1 MPAEMSGLRKA
12 AILMVAIG
20 DELAKTLFQSLSET
34 GCAASDGR
42 DYKAGEMSQR
52 RS

>member
-1 MPAEMSGLRKA
+1 MRQNPLLLTPRQGLCRRRYGAAEG

-34 GCAASDGR
+34 DVSG
-42 DYKAGEMSQR
+42 
-52 RS
+52 